1 MENGLFRQK
10 SLEQIVSPEET
21 RDYLRVTSPR
31 LWMILGALAVLI
43 AGFIIYASTARLEN
57 TTTIRVEVT
66 NYTATDTDG
75 VEKTIS
81 LVYASIP
88 KSELQLVE
96 TGMTVRLEG
105 ETGKISW
112 VSITG
117 EDNATLM
124 VTMDKEDL
132 VLAEGVHKAELVL
145 EQMDPFSFLRN

>member
-57 TTTIRVEVT
+57 TTTIRAEVT
-66 NYTATDTDG
+66 NYTAADTDG

-132 VLAEGVHKAELVL
+132 VLAEGEHKAELVL
-145 EQMDPFSFLRN
+145 EQMDPFSFLSN

>member
-145 EQMDPFSFLRN
+145 EQMDPFSFLSN